1 MKKTQCLSQMR
12 SLILM
17 SSHALVKRRI
27 LTCKLQSMKE
37 IKKVSTHIES
47 RRMQK
52 KLTKDKRLK
61 DAMKLSRCSSELIK
75 ILWSKL
81 G

>member
-1 MKKTQCLSQMR
+1 MKKTQFLSQMR

-17 SSHALVKRRI
+17 SSHALVKRQI

-52 KLTKDKRLK
+52 KLTKD
-61 DAMKLSRCSSELIK
+61 
-75 ILWSKL
+75 
-81 G
+81 